1 VKARNAARNPDQ
13 LSAIAPQALLF
24 DMDGLLVDTESTWF
38 AVETEVMARLG
49 APWGPEHQE
58 ALVGGPLE
66 NSARY
71 MLDVSG
77 RTDVLAAEIE
87 QELLG
92 GMVHHLRSGPVT
104 WMPGAER
111 LLAEASAAGL
121 PRALVSSSLRVVVD
135 AVLDAI
141 GREHFAVT
149 VSGDD
154 VERTKPF
161 PDPYL
166 LAARSLGVDPGACVA
181 FEDSE
186 TGATSAR
193 AAGCITVVVPSL
205 VAVPDGVAHYQFSS
219 LTDVD
224 LSGLAEL
231 VGAVA

>member
-1 VKARNAARNPDQ
+1 VSDAAAALPAGP
-13 LSAIAPQALLF
+13 LPAALLF
-24 DMDGLLVDTESTWF
+24 DMDGLLVDTEGTWF
-38 AVETEVMARLG
+38 AVETEVMAGLG
-49 APWGPEHQE
+49 APWGPQHQE

-66 NSARY
+66 KSAQY
-71 MLDVSG
+71 MLDVAG
-77 RTDVLAAEIE
+77 RPDVARADIE
-87 QELLG
+87 RELLA
-92 GMVHHLRSGPVT
+92 GMVRHIRSGPVG

-111 LLAEASAAGL
+111 LLVEAAVAGL

-141 GREHFAVT
+141 GREHFDVT

-166 LAARSLGVDPGACVA
+166 LAARSLGVAPGACVA

-193 AAGCITVVVPSL
+193 AAGCVTVVVPSL
-205 VAVPDGVAHYQFSS
+205 APVPEGVAHHRFGS
-219 LTDVD
+219 LTELHLAALAD
-224 LSGLAEL
+224 LM
-231 VGAVA
+231 GAVA